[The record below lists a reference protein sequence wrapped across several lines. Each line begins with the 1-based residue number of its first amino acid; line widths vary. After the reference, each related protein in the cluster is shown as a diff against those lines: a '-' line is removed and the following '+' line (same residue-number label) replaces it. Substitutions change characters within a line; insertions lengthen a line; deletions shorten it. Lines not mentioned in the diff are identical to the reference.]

1 MASAFAISVFLG
13 RTIGPEGLGIVN
25 LANQIIMFLLVL
37 TLFGMQHV
45 LVKNI
50 AIAHSKGQR
59 AKIKS
64 NVVTAVRFNGLIALA
79 TCIIFIL
86 LAYFFAEDIFNS
98 PLLTTP
104 LIIFLLALVAQTL
117 TRVYASAINGVG
129 KVWQSNIFVQVLSY
143 VIVAGI
149 LIVSYLFNLKID
161 VVYVAFVYML
171 ARVIVF
177 IIAIIYWKKIS
188 HFSFKAKMNLGPM
201 LKMALPLVLVSS
213 TSVLA
218 TNADII
224 MLGIMGDAEK
234 VGLYSVGSRI
244 AMLTSFVLLVS
255 NTAISPKLAFMYS
268 EGKIDEM
275 QKMVRQTTFG
285 TFVIALLFLLTFLF
299 FGKTILSLWGNEF
312 VEAYLSLIILCVGQF
327 FNVTTGCSGMLLIM
341 CGHEKLHRNISLI
354 SVTLNILLNFYFIKY
369 FGIIGAAF
377 ATTIVISIE
386 NLLKVYYAKK
396 KVGIFTIPF

>member
-1 MASAFAISVFLG
+1 
-13 RTIGPEGLGIVN
+13 
-25 LANQIIMFLLVL
+25 
-37 TLFGMQHV
+37 
-45 LVKNI
+45 
-50 AIAHSKGQR
+50 
-59 AKIKS
+59 
-64 NVVTAVRFNGLIALA
+64 
-79 TCIIFIL
+79 
-86 LAYFFAEDIFNS
+86 DIFNS

-275 QKMVRQTTFG
+275 QKMVR
-285 TFVIALLFLLTFLF
+285 
-299 FGKTILSLWGNEF
+299 
-312 VEAYLSLIILCVGQF
+312 
-327 FNVTTGCSGMLLIM
+327 
-341 CGHEKLHRNISLI
+341 
-354 SVTLNILLNFYFIKY
+354 
-369 FGIIGAAF
+369 
-377 ATTIVISIE
+377 
-386 NLLKVYYAKK
+386 
-396 KVGIFTIPF
+396 

>member
-1 MASAFAISVFLG
+1 MKKYIKNFKTLDINIIDVFKNSALSLIVKIIGMASAFAISVFLG

-129 KVWQSNIFVQVLSY
+129 KVWQSNIFVQVLCY

-234 VGLYSVGSRI
+234 VGL
-244 AMLTSFVLLVS
+244 
-255 NTAISPKLAFMYS
+255 
-268 EGKIDEM
+268 
-275 QKMVRQTTFG
+275 
-285 TFVIALLFLLTFLF
+285 
-299 FGKTILSLWGNEF
+299 
-312 VEAYLSLIILCVGQF
+312 
-327 FNVTTGCSGMLLIM
+327 
-341 CGHEKLHRNISLI
+341 
-354 SVTLNILLNFYFIKY
+354 
-369 FGIIGAAF
+369 
-377 ATTIVISIE
+377 
-386 NLLKVYYAKK
+386 
-396 KVGIFTIPF
+396 